1 MLAISFKYENQLPS
15 TNTSDII
22 GRRRSPDEVL
32 FSAHEKMK
40 LDFFMCLS
48 KGAFL
53 SGNHAVKLI
62 LFAESLFHE
71 GHLREIEIE
80 ADSCRII
87 RLVDRWNREYQIFP
101 FMWTPLK

>member
-22 GRRRSPDEVL
+22 SRRRSPDEVL
-32 FSAHEKMK
+32 LGAHEKIK
-40 LDFFMCLS
+40 IVFLCVS

-53 SGNHAVKLI
+53 SGHHVVKLI
-62 LFAESLFHE
+62 LFAETLFHE
-71 GHLREIEIE
+71 GRLRETGLET
-80 ADSCRII
+80 DSCRII
-87 RLVDRWNREYQIFP
+87 RSVDQWNREYQIFP